1 METIKTIE
9 ELIES
14 YEKLPGIGPK
24 TAERLAYATL
34 SMSVEDRESF
44 CNALQNSIHRVSK
57 CPDCGTYFE
66 DSCPICS
73 NPNRDTSLLMV
84 VSDSK
89 DIISIEKS
97 GSYNGLYFTLDGTLS
112 PVKNR
117 TPDSIGIPKLK
128 EIVKSKGVHEII
140 LALPTDLEG
149 ETTSLF
155 IINSFAKYED
165 VSVTRLAHGIPIGTN
180 LEYIDSLTLAQ
191 SIKGRVSTKGDK
203 GNE

>member
-1 METIKTIE
+1 METIETVE

-14 YEKLPGIGPK
+14 YQKLPGIGPK

-34 SMSVEDRESF
+34 SLSVEDRESF
-44 CNALQNSIHRVSK
+44 CNALQNSIHRVSR
-57 CPDCGTYFE
+57 CPECGTFYE
-66 DSCPICS
+66 DRCPICS
-73 NPNRDTSLLMV
+73 NPNRDSSLLMV

-89 DIISIEKS
+89 DIIAIEKS

-117 TPDSIGIPKLK
+117 TPDSIGIPELK
-128 EIVKSKGVHEII
+128 QTVASKGVHEII

-155 IINSFAKYED
+155 IINSFSKNND
-165 VSVTRLAHGIPIGTN
+165 VTVTRLAHGIPIGTN

>member
-14 YEKLPGIGPK
+14 YQKLPGVGPK
-24 TAERLAYATL
+24 TAERLAYATMSL
-34 SMSVEDRESF
+34 SIEEREAFS
-44 CNALQNSIHRVSK
+44 NALLDSIHKVSK

-66 DSCPICS
+66 DKCPICS
-73 NPNRDTSLLMV
+73 NPDRDSSLLMV

-97 GSYNGLYFTLDGTLS
+97 GSYNGLYFTLNGTLS

-117 TPDSIGIPKLK
+117 TPDSIGIPKLREMVASK
-128 EIVKSKGVHEII
+128 EVHEII

-155 IINSFAKYED
+155 IINAFKNKEN
-165 VSVTRLAHGIPIGTN
+165 VTVTRLAHGIPIGTN

-191 SIKGRVSTKGDK
+191 SIKGRVSTDGDK
-203 GNE
+203 DHE